1 MGLLALGT
9 PLAWSD
15 AAKHADYVREHGI
28 EQLLHIWER
37 LKDRTGDRL
46 LWGDEVEYLV
56 ISYDDEGKN
65 ARLSLR
71 QTEILEDLQADAQ
84 ERRDKG
90 KAAAS
95 DAEGGA
101 DCSSVGGAEAC
112 IPVFHPEYGRYM
124 LESTPGA
131 PYGATL
137 SDLLLVEGNMRFRRQ
152 LAKSRMKPHEV
163 PLTLTVFPRLGAEG
177 VFTDPYFKPGGGV
190 ARSLFLPDEI
200 INQHVRFPTLTAN
213 IRRRRGSKV
222 AINMPVFVDDKTP
235 RPFVD
240 PTVPRDRN
248 DWPEDKNARD
258 GAALDDHIYMDAMGF
273 GMGCCCLQIT
283 FQACSVGEARRM
295 YDAFVPVGPIMLA
308 LSAAAPIFRGWLA
321 DVDCRWDVIAGSVDD
336 RTEEERGIKPL
347 QHDRF
352 KIPKSRYDSVDCY
365 IADSPSNRPE
375 YNDNDMPIDP
385 KIRDRLVDRG
395 MDPLLATHF
404 AHLFIR
410 DPIVIFEETMC
421 QDDEKSSD
429 HFENIQSTNW
439 QTVRFKPPPP
449 GSPIGWRVEFRSME
463 VQLTDYENAA
473 FSVFVVLLTR
483 AIMSLGLNFYLP
495 ISKVDENMHRAH
507 QRDAIHTQK
516 FFFRKNLFDPKP
528 GRPCDPPFDAPVA
541 SSSASAS
548 TSAASANA
556 QAPSDEPHPAL
567 AQNGDGGRTA
577 PGSNGVLH
585 ARERKESGASSSASG
600 ASSSEAPPSPMTCCS
615 AHASHA
621 PSRAASPSVNGS
633 ASFADQ
639 QQQQAPEPAFGPVED
654 EYAEFT
660 LDEIINGAPAQGFPG
675 LIGVVRIYLEGLERE
690 GRVGDDVRKG
700 IERSLELIRRRA
712 DGSLVTLATYIRRFV
727 RSHPLYKHDSHV
739 SQEINYDLVRA
750 LDEIE
755 RGERAAPELL
765 PAGWRDEYATGGGF
779 ERACGDVLGQKKG
792 TSAAAD
798 LVKEAVEVGASVVED
813 KGLCV
818 GPMEPAPPARA

>member
-9 PLAWSD
+9 PLPWSE
-15 AAKHADYVREHGI
+15 AKQHADYVREHGI
-28 EQLLHIWER
+28 EQLLHIWHN

-46 LWGDEVEYLV
+46 LWGDEIEYIV
-56 ISYDDEGKN
+56 ISYDDEHKN

-71 QTEILEDLQADAQ
+71 QTEILQDLQADAD
-84 ERRDKG
+84 ERRRTPSRED
-90 KAAAS
+90 
-95 DAEGGA
+95 
-101 DCSSVGGAEAC
+101 AC

-137 SDLLLVEGNMRFRRQ
+137 DDLLLVEGNMRFRRK
-152 LAKSRMKPHEV
+152 LAKSRMKSHEV
-163 PLTLTVFPRLGAEG
+163 PLTLTSFPRLGAPG
-177 VFTDPYFKPGGGV
+177 VFTDPYYPPGGGV
-190 ARSLFLPDEI
+190 ARSLFLPDEVT
-200 INQHVRFPTLTAN
+200 NQHVRFPTLTAN

-222 AINMPVFVDDKTP
+222 AINMPIFFDENTP

-248 DWPEDKNARD
+248 LWPEDANARD

-308 LSAAAPIFRGWLA
+308 LSAAAPIFRGWLS

-336 RTEEERGIKPL
+336 RTPEERGIKPL

-352 KIPKSRYDSVDCY
+352 VIPKSRYDSVDCY
-365 IADSPSNRPE
+365 IADTPSNRPE

-385 KIRDRLVDRG
+385 KIRDHLIERG
-395 MDPLLATHF
+395 MDERLATHF

-410 DPIVIFEETMC
+410 DPIVIFEETLC

-473 FSVFVVLLTR
+473 FSVFIVLLTR

-507 QRDAIHTQK
+507 RRDAINTQK
-516 FFFRKNLFDPKP
+516 FYFRKNLFDPKP
-528 GRPCDPPFDAPVA
+528 GHPCDPSLDAL
-541 SSSASAS
+541 SSSLPTAGEDISPRQPRS
-548 TSAASANA
+548 PG
-556 QAPSDEPHPAL
+556 AP
-567 AQNGDGGRTA
+567 
-577 PGSNGVLH
+577 
-585 ARERKESGASSSASG
+585 
-600 ASSSEAPPSPMTCCS
+600 
-615 AHASHA
+615 
-621 PSRAASPSVNGS
+621 NGS
-633 ASFADQ
+633 SV
-639 QQQQAPEPAFGPVED
+639 PTGPVED
-654 EYAEFT
+654 EYDEFT
-660 LDEIINGAPAQGFPG
+660 INEIVNGAPERNFPG
-675 LIGVVRIYLEGLERE
+675 LIGVVRIYLDGLEKE
-690 GRVGDDVRKG
+690 GKVSEEVRKG
-700 IERSLELIRRRA
+700 IDRSLELVRRRA
-712 DGSLVTLATYIRRFV
+712 DGSLITLATYMRRFV
-727 RSHPLYKHDSHV
+727 HSHPAYKHDSVV
-739 SQEINYDLVRA
+739 SQEINYDLIKA

-765 PAGWRDEYATGGGF
+765 PEGWRDGYESKTG
-779 ERACGDVLGQKKG
+779 RWSRCCGAEEAKLDAQ
-792 TSAAAD
+792 SAAASEQAGI
-798 LVKEAVEVGASVVED
+798 VKGAAVVED
-813 KGLCV
+813 KGLCC
-818 GPMEPAPPARA
+818 GPMTPPPVAA

>member
-9 PLAWSD
+9 PLPWSE
-15 AAKHADYVREHGI
+15 AKQHADYVREHGI
-28 EQLLHIWER
+28 EQLLHIWHR

-46 LWGDEVEYLV
+46 LWGDEIEYLV
-56 ISYDDEGKN
+56 IS
-65 ARLSLR
+65 
-71 QTEILEDLQADAQ
+71 
-84 ERRDKG
+84 
-90 KAAAS
+90 
-95 DAEGGA
+95 
-101 DCSSVGGAEAC
+101 AC

-137 SDLLLVEGNMRFRRQ
+137 DDLLLVEGNMRFRRK
-152 LAKSRMKPHEV
+152 LAKSRMKSHEV
-163 PLTLTVFPRLGAEG
+163 PLTLTSFPRLGATG
-177 VFTDPYFKPGGGV
+177 VFTDPYYPPGGGV
-190 ARSLFLPDEI
+190 ARSLFLPDEVT
-200 INQHVRFPTLTAN
+200 NQHVRFPTLTAN

-222 AINMPVFVDDKTP
+222 AINMPIYFDENTP

-248 DWPEDKNARD
+248 LWPEDANARE

-295 YDAFVPVGPIMLA
+295 YDAFVPVGPVMLA
-308 LSAAAPIFRGWLA
+308 LSAAAPIFRGWLS

-336 RTEEERGIKPL
+336 RTPEERGKEPL

-352 KIPKSRYDSVDCY
+352 VIPKSRYDSVDCY

-385 KIRDRLVDRG
+385 KIRDHLVERG
-395 MDPLLATHF
+395 MDKTLATHF

-410 DPIVIFEETMC
+410 DPIVIFEETLC

-473 FSVFVVLLTR
+473 FSVFIVLLTR

-507 QRDAIHTQK
+507 RRDAINTQK
-516 FFFRKNLFDPKP
+516 FYFRKNVFDPKP
-528 GRPCDPPFDAPVA
+528 GHPCDPSLDALNSLPKEVSPREPRSPVA
-541 SSSASAS
+541 NGNGSRVRETSQCESTCSSHRPSRSPS
-548 TSAASANA
+548 PDGT
-556 QAPSDEPHPAL
+556 APSPA
-567 AQNGDGGRTA
+567 
-577 PGSNGVLH
+577 
-585 ARERKESGASSSASG
+585 
-600 ASSSEAPPSPMTCCS
+600 
-615 AHASHA
+615 
-621 PSRAASPSVNGS
+621 
-633 ASFADQ
+633 
-639 QQQQAPEPAFGPVED
+639 GPVEH
-654 EYAEFT
+654 EYDLFT
-660 LDEIINGAPAQGFPG
+660 INEIFNGAPERDFPG
-675 LIGVVRIYLEGLERE
+675 LIGVVRIYLDGLEKE
-690 GRVGDDVRKG
+690 GKVSAEVRQG
-700 IERSLELIRRRA
+700 MERSLDLIRRRA
-712 DGSLVTLATYIRRFV
+712 DGSLITLATYMRRFV
-727 RSHPLYKHDSHV
+727 HAHPAYKHDSAV
-739 SQEINYDLVRA
+739 TQEINYDLIKA

-755 RGERAAPELL
+755 RGERPAPELL
-765 PAGWRDEYATGGGF
+765 PEGWRESYDSKDGRWSRCCGAEEAKLDRQSEAATETAGL
-779 ERACGDVLGQKKG
+779 AKG
-792 TSAAAD
+792 AA
-798 LVKEAVEVGASVVED
+798 VVED
-813 KGLCV
+813 KGLCC
-818 GPMEPAPPARA
+818 GPMMPAATA

>member
-9 PLAWSD
+9 PLPWSE
-15 AAKHADYVREHGI
+15 AKQHADYVREHGI
-28 EQLLHIWER
+28 EQLLHIWHN

-46 LWGDEVEYLV
+46 LWGDEIEYIV
-56 ISYDDEGKN
+56 ISYDDDHKN

-71 QTEILEDLQADAQ
+71 QTEILQDLQADAD
-84 ERRDKG
+84 ERRRTPSREESPAGNG
-90 KAAAS
+90 K
-95 DAEGGA
+95 AEGGE
-101 DCSSVGGAEAC
+101 DIGAKVTEDGKPPQKKNDAC
-112 IPVFHPEYGRYM
+112 VPVFHPEYGRYM

-137 SDLLLVEGNMRFRRQ
+137 DDLLLVEGNMRFRRK
-152 LAKSRMKPHEV
+152 LAKSRMKSHEV
-163 PLTLTVFPRLGAEG
+163 PLTLTSFPRLGAPG
-177 VFTDPYFKPGGGV
+177 VFTDPYYPPGGGV
-190 ARSLFLPDEI
+190 ARSLFLPDEVT
-200 INQHVRFPTLTAN
+200 NQHVRFPTLTAN

-222 AINMPVFVDDKTP
+222 AINMPIFFDENTP

-248 DWPEDKNARD
+248 LWPEDANARE

-308 LSAAAPIFRGWLA
+308 LSAAAPIFRGWLS

-336 RTEEERGIKPL
+336 RTPEERGIKPL

-352 KIPKSRYDSVDCY
+352 VIPKSRYDSVDCY
-365 IADSPSNRPE
+365 IADTPSNRPE

-385 KIRDRLVDRG
+385 KIRDHLIERG
-395 MDPLLATHF
+395 MDERLATHF

-410 DPIVIFEETMC
+410 DPIVIFEETLC

-473 FSVFVVLLTR
+473 FSVFIVLLTR

-507 QRDAIHTQK
+507 RRDAINTQK
-516 FFFRKNLFDPKP
+516 FYFRKNLFDPKP
-528 GRPCDPPFDAPVA
+528 GHPCDPSLDAL
-541 SSSASAS
+541 SSSLPTVGEDISPPRQPRS
-548 TSAASANA
+548 
-556 QAPSDEPHPAL
+556 PDVP
-567 AQNGDGGRTA
+567 NGFGGGG
-577 PGSNGVLH
+577 GSH
-585 ARERKESGASSSASG
+585 AREPSRCESSCSSHRPSRV
-600 ASSSEAPPSPMTCCS
+600 PSPDLS
-615 AHASHA
+615 ES
-621 PSRAASPSVNGS
+621 SV
-633 ASFADQ
+633 
-639 QQQQAPEPAFGPVED
+639 PTGPVED
-654 EYAEFT
+654 EYDEFT
-660 LDEIINGAPAQGFPG
+660 INEIVNGAPDRNFPG
-675 LIGVVRIYLEGLERE
+675 LIGVVRIYLDGLEKE
-690 GRVGDDVRKG
+690 GKVSEEVRKG
-700 IERSLELIRRRA
+700 IDRSLELVRRRA
-712 DGSLVTLATYIRRFV
+712 DGSLITLATYMRRFV
-727 RSHPLYKHDSHV
+727 HSHPAYKHDSVV
-739 SQEINYDLVRA
+739 SQEINYDLIKA

-765 PAGWRDEYATGGGF
+765 PEGWRDGYESKTG
-779 ERACGDVLGQKKG
+779 RWSRCCGAEEAKLDAQ
-792 TSAAAD
+792 SAAASEQAGI
-798 LVKEAVEVGASVVED
+798 VKGAAVVED
-813 KGLCV
+813 KGLCC
-818 GPMEPAPPARA
+818 GPMTPPPVTA

>member
-9 PLAWSD
+9 PLPWSE
-15 AAKHADYVREHGI
+15 AKQHADYVREHGI
-28 EQLLHIWER
+28 EQLLHIWHN

-46 LWGDEVEYLV
+46 LWGDEIEYIV
-56 ISYDDEGKN
+56 VSYDEENKN

-71 QTEILEDLQADAQ
+71 QTEILQDLQADAD
-84 ERRDKG
+84 ERRRTPSREESPVNG
-90 KAAAS
+90 TAG
-95 DAEGGA
+95 AEGVNGNGVEEVGA
-101 DCSSVGGAEAC
+101 KVVEDGKTPQKGNEAC

-137 SDLLLVEGNMRFRRQ
+137 DDLLLVEGNMRFRRK
-152 LAKSRMKPHEV
+152 LAKSRMKSHEV
-163 PLTLTVFPRLGAEG
+163 PLTLTSFPRLGAPG
-177 VFTDPYFKPGGGV
+177 VFTDPYYPPGGGV
-190 ARSLFLPDEI
+190 ARSLFLPDEVT
-200 INQHVRFPTLTAN
+200 NQHVRFPTLTAN

-222 AINMPVFVDDKTP
+222 AINMPIFFDENTP

-248 DWPEDKNARD
+248 LWPEDAKARE

-308 LSAAAPIFRGWLA
+308 LSAAAPIFRGWLS

-336 RTEEERGIKPL
+336 RTPEERGIKPL

-352 KIPKSRYDSVDCY
+352 VIPKSRYDSVDCY
-365 IADSPSNRPE
+365 IADTPSNRPE

-385 KIRDRLVDRG
+385 KIRDHLVERG
-395 MDPLLATHF
+395 MDDRLATHF

-410 DPIVIFEETMC
+410 DPIVIFEETLC

-483 AIMSLGLNFYLP
+483 AIMTLGLNFYLP

-507 QRDAIHTQK
+507 RRDAINTQK
-516 FFFRKNLFDPKP
+516 FYFRKNVFDPKP
-528 GRPCDPPFDAPVA
+528 GHPCDPSLDAL
-541 SSSASAS
+541 SSMPETVSPREPRSP
-548 TSAASANA
+548 
-556 QAPSDEPHPAL
+556 AP
-567 AQNGDGGRTA
+567 NGI
-577 PGSNGVLH
+577 GSH
-585 ARERKESGASSSASG
+585 AREASRCESCCSSHRPSRV
-600 ASSSEAPPSPMTCCS
+600 PSPDRFEDKPT
-615 AHASHA
+615 
-621 PSRAASPSVNGS
+621 
-633 ASFADQ
+633 
-639 QQQQAPEPAFGPVED
+639 GPVED
-654 EYAEFT
+654 EYDEFT
-660 LDEIINGAPAQGFPG
+660 INEIVNGAADRNFPG
-675 LIGVVRIYLEGLERE
+675 LIGVVRIYLDGLEKE
-690 GRVGDDVRKG
+690 GKVSEEVRNG
-700 IERSLELIRRRA
+700 IERSLDLVRRRA
-712 DGSLVTLATYIRRFV
+712 DGSLITLATYMRRFV
-727 RSHPLYKHDSHV
+727 HSHPAYKHDSVV
-739 SQEINYDLVRA
+739 SQEINYDLIKA

-765 PAGWRDEYATGGGF
+765 PEGWRDNYESKTG
-779 ERACGDVLGQKKG
+779 RWTRCCGAEEAKLDAQ
-792 TSAAAD
+792 SAAASEQAGI
-798 LVKEAVEVGASVVED
+798 VKGAAVVED
-813 KGLCV
+813 KGLCC
-818 GPMEPAPPARA
+818 GPMTPSNGTV

>member
-9 PLAWSD
+9 PLPWSD
-15 AAKHADYVREHGI
+15 AAQHADYVREHGI

-71 QTEILEDLQADAQ
+71 QTEILDDLQADAQ
-84 ERRDKG
+84 ERRDNGSTSG
-90 KAAAS
+90 K
-95 DAEGGA
+95 
-101 DCSSVGGAEAC
+101 EAC

-137 SDLLLVEGNMRFRRQ
+137 EDLLLVEGNMRFRRK

-163 PLTLTVFPRLGAEG
+163 PLTLTTFPRLGAPG

-190 ARSLFLPDEI
+190 ARSLFLPDEV

-222 AINMPVFVDDKTP
+222 AINMPVFVDENTP

-240 PTVPRDRN
+240 PTVPRDRD
-248 DWPEDKNARD
+248 DWPEDKNARE

-336 RTEEERGIKPL
+336 RTPEERGLKPL

-352 KIPKSRYDSVDCY
+352 VIPKSRYDSVDCY
-365 IADSPSNRPE
+365 IADTPSNRPE

-385 KIRDRLVDRG
+385 AIRDRLLARG

-463 VQLTDYENAA
+463 VQLTDFENAA
-473 FSVFVVLLTR
+473 FSVFIVLLTR

-516 FFFRKNLFDPKP
+516 FFFRKNVFDPKP
-528 GRPCDPPFDAPVA
+528 GRPCDPPFDDPLP
-541 SSSASAS
+541 SSSSS
-548 TSAASANA
+548 FPTTTSA
-556 QAPSDEPHPAL
+556 P
-567 AQNGDGGRTA
+567 NGF
-577 PGSNGVLH
+577 SH
-585 ARERKESGASSSASG
+585 AREPSSSSSDGG
-600 ASSSEAPPSPMTCCS
+600 APSPPCCS
-615 AHASHA
+615 SHA
-621 PSRAASPSVNGS
+621 PSRAASPAAGS
-633 ASFADQ
+633 AAEP
-639 QQQQAPEPAFGPVED
+639 APAFGPVED

-660 LDEIINGAPAQGFPG
+660 LAEIFNGAPEHGFPG
-675 LIGVVRIYLEGLERE
+675 LIGVVRTYLDGLERE
-690 GRVGDDVRKG
+690 GRVSAEVKKG
-700 IERSLELIRRRA
+700 IERSLDLIRRRA
-712 DGSLVTLATYIRRFV
+712 DGSLVTLATYIRQFV
-727 RSHPLYKHDSHV
+727 RSHPEYKQDSAV

-750 LDEIE
+750 LDAVE
-755 RGERAAPELL
+755 RGERPAPELL
-765 PAGWRDEYATGGGF
+765 PAGWRDEYDAGGGF
-779 ERACGDVLGQKKG
+779 EGCCGDVLGALG
-792 TSAAAD
+792 AGARAD
-798 LVKEAVEVGASVVED
+798 AVAVEVGASVIED

-818 GPMEPAPPARA
+818 GTMEPAPAPAA

>member
-9 PLAWSD
+9 PLPWSD
-15 AAKHADYVREHGI
+15 AKQHADYVREHGI
-28 EQLLHIWER
+28 EQFLAIWER

-46 LWGDEVEYLV
+46 MWGDEIEYMV

-71 QTEILEDLQADAQ
+71 QEEILQDLKSDAQ
-84 ERRDKG
+84 KRKEGNPG
-90 KAAAS
+90 KDDGPSA
-95 DAEGGA
+95 DPL
-101 DCSSVGGAEAC
+101 DCSFSAC

-131 PYGATL
+131 PYGSTL
-137 SDLLLVEGNMRFRRQ
+137 EDLLLVEGNMRFRRR
-152 LAKSRMKPHEV
+152 LAQSRMKPHEV
-163 PLTLTVFPRLGAEG
+163 PLTLTSFPRLGAPG
-177 VFTDPYFKPGGGV
+177 VFTDPYYPPGGDV
-190 ARSLFLPDEI
+190 ARSLFLPDQV

-222 AINMPVFVDDKTP
+222 AINMPIYVDTKTP

-240 PTVPRDRN
+240 PSIPRDR
-248 DWPEDKNARD
+248 DEWPEDANARE
-258 GAALDDHIYMDAMGF
+258 GAALDDHIYLDAMGF

-308 LSAAAPIFRGWLA
+308 LTAASPIFRGLLS

-336 RTEEERGIKPL
+336 RTPEERGLKPL

-352 KIPKSRYDSVDCY
+352 VIPKSRYDSVDCY
-365 IADSPSNRPE
+365 IADTPSNRPE
-375 YNDNDMPIDP
+375 YNDNAMPIDD
-385 KIRDRLVDRG
+385 KIRNKLVDRG
-395 MDPLLATHF
+395 VDPLLATHF

-473 FSVFVVLLTR
+473 FAVFIVLLTR
-483 AIMSLGLNFYLP
+483 AIMSMGLNFYLP

-507 QRDAIHTQK
+507 RRDAVNSQK
-516 FFFRKNLFDPKP
+516 FYFRKNLFDPKP
-528 GRPCDPPFDAPVA
+528 GHGCDPSLDTSISASTAAPQPNGGTSNGTGSHDHSSA
-541 SSSASAS
+541 SSSASS
-548 TSAASANA
+548 S
-556 QAPSDEPHPAL
+556 APSDV
-567 AQNGDGGRTA
+567 R
-577 PGSNGVLH
+577 S
-585 ARERKESGASSSASG
+585 
-600 ASSSEAPPSPMTCCS
+600 PSPSCS
-615 AHASHA
+615 SHG
-621 PSRAASPSVNGS
+621 PSRAPSPPPPVPS
-633 ASFADQ
+633 
-639 QQQQAPEPAFGPVED
+639 FGPVED

-660 LDEIINGAPAQGFPG
+660 LNEVINGSPARSFPG
-675 LIGVVRIYLEGLERE
+675 LLGVVRQYLSSLSSISPQ
-690 GRVGDDVRKG
+690 VRAQLDK
-700 IERSLELIRRRA
+700 SLDLVSRRA
-712 DGSLVTLATYIRRFV
+712 AGSLVTTATWMRDFV
-727 RSHPLYKHDSHV
+727 RAHPGYRFDSVV
-739 SQEINYDLVRA
+739 SREINYDLVKA
-750 LDEIE
+750 VDEIE

-765 PAGWRDEYATGGGF
+765 PEGWRDGYDEDAFGKWCSRGVTMEQPARGVLEDGATIDVD
-779 ERACGDVLGQKKG
+779 CGVALG
-792 TSAAAD
+792 
-798 LVKEAVEVGASVVED
+798 V
-813 KGLCV
+813 
-818 GPMEPAPPARA
+818 MEPAKP

>member
-9 PLAWSD
+9 PLVWSE
-15 AAKHADYVREHGI
+15 AKKHADYVREHGI
-28 EQLLHIWER
+28 EQFLNIWER
-37 LKDRTGDRL
+37 LKYRTGDRL
-46 LWGDEVEYLV
+46 LWGDEIEYLV
-56 ISYDDEGKN
+56 ISYDEANRN
-65 ARLSLR
+65 ACLSLR
-71 QTEILEDLQADAQ
+71 QTEILQDLQADAEARR
-84 ERRDKG
+84 ERG
-90 KAAAS
+90 KVVVNGNGAAAS
-95 DAEGGA
+95 GA
-101 DCSSVGGAEAC
+101 GKEAC

-137 SDLLLVEGNMRFRRQ
+137 EDLLLVEGNMRFRRR

-163 PLTLTVFPRLGAEG
+163 PLTLTSFPRLGAPG
-177 VFTDPYFKPGGGV
+177 QFTDPYYPPGGGV
-190 ARSLFLPDEI
+190 ARSLFLPDEV

-222 AINMPVFVDDKTP
+222 AINMPVFFDEKTP

-248 DWPEDKNARD
+248 EWPEDKNARE

-308 LSAAAPIFRGWLA
+308 LSAAAPIFRGLLA

-336 RTEEERGIKPL
+336 RTEEERGLKPL

-352 KIPKSRYDSVDCY
+352 HIPKSRYDSVDCY
-365 IADSPSNRPE
+365 IADTPFNRPE
-375 YNDNDMPIDP
+375 YNDNNMPIDP
-385 KIRDRLVDRG
+385 KIRDHLIERG
-395 MDPLLATHF
+395 VDPLLATHF

-421 QDDEKSSD
+421 QDDAKSSD

-473 FSVFVVLLTR
+473 FSVFIVLLTR
-483 AIMSLGLNFYLP
+483 AIMTLGLNFYLP

-507 QRDAIHTQK
+507 RRDAINTQK
-516 FFFRKNLFDPKP
+516 FYFRKNVFDPKP
-528 GRPCDPPFDAPVA
+528 GHPCDPSLDAAEPQPAPSADDATLPSASAFGRGRTNGFAAHVRDASVA
-541 SSSASAS
+541 SSDYPASP
-548 TSAASANA
+548 T
-556 QAPSDEPHPAL
+556 
-567 AQNGDGGRTA
+567 
-577 PGSNGVLH
+577 V
-585 ARERKESGASSSASG
+585 
-600 ASSSEAPPSPMTCCS
+600 CS
-615 AHASHA
+615 SHA
-621 PSRAASPSVNGS
+621 PSRSASPT
-633 ASFADQ
+633 
-639 QQQQAPEPAFGPVED
+639 PEFAFGPVED
-654 EYAEFT
+654 EYDEFSIN
-660 LDEIINGAPAQGFPG
+660 EIINGSKEKGFPG
-675 LIGVVRIYLEGLERE
+675 LIGVVERYLEGLEKE
-690 GRVGDDVRKG
+690 GKVSEEVRKG
-700 IERSLELIRRRA
+700 IDRSLELIRRRA

-727 RSHPLYKHDSHV
+727 RSHPSYAHDSVV
-739 SQEINYDLVRA
+739 SQEINYDLIRA

-755 RGERAAPELL
+755 QGKRPAPELL
-765 PAGWRDEYATGGGF
+765 PEGWRTGYDEDKKGKGAFG
-779 ERACGDVLGQKKG
+779 RCCGDVVGDV
-792 TSAAAD
+792 AAD
-798 LVKEAVEVGASVVED
+798 DAQSEGSEGLSAGAAVIED
-813 KGLCV
+813 KGLCC
-818 GPMEPAPPARA
+818 GPMEPAPAAREA

>member
-9 PLAWSD
+9 PLPWSE
-15 AAKHADYVREHGI
+15 AKQHADYVREHGI
-28 EQLLHIWER
+28 EQLLHIWHN

-46 LWGDEVEYLV
+46 LWGDEIEYIV
-56 ISYDDEGKN
+56 ISYDDEHKN

-71 QTEILEDLQADAQ
+71 QTEILQDLQADAD
-84 ERRDKG
+84 ERRRTPSREESPVVG
-90 KAAAS
+90 NGN
-95 DAEGGA
+95 AEGEDVGA
-101 DCSSVGGAEAC
+101 KVMEDGKTPQKNNDAC

-137 SDLLLVEGNMRFRRQ
+137 DDLLLVEGNMRFRRK
-152 LAKSRMKPHEV
+152 LAKSRMKSHEV
-163 PLTLTVFPRLGAEG
+163 PLTLTSFPRLGAPG
-177 VFTDPYFKPGGGV
+177 VFTDPYYPPGGGV
-190 ARSLFLPDEI
+190 ARSLFLPDEVT
-200 INQHVRFPTLTAN
+200 NQHVRFPTLTAN

-222 AINMPVFVDDKTP
+222 AINMPIFFDENTP

-248 DWPEDKNARD
+248 LWPEDANARE

-308 LSAAAPIFRGWLA
+308 LSAAAPIFRGWLS

-336 RTEEERGIKPL
+336 RTPEERGIKPL

-352 KIPKSRYDSVDCY
+352 VIPKSRYDSVDCY
-365 IADSPSNRPE
+365 IADTPSNRPE

-385 KIRDRLVDRG
+385 KIRDHLIERG
-395 MDPLLATHF
+395 MDERLATHF

-410 DPIVIFEETMC
+410 DPIVIFEETLC

-473 FSVFVVLLTR
+473 FSVFIVLLTR

-507 QRDAIHTQK
+507 RRDAINTQK
-516 FFFRKNLFDPKP
+516 FYFRKNLFDPKP
-528 GRPCDPPFDAPVA
+528 GHPCDPSLDAL
-541 SSSASAS
+541 SSSLPTAGEDISPRQPRS
-548 TSAASANA
+548 PG
-556 QAPSDEPHPAL
+556 AP
-567 AQNGDGGRTA
+567 NGFGGG
-577 PGSNGVLH
+577 GSH
-585 ARERKESGASSSASG
+585 AREPSRCESSCSSHRPSRVPSPDL
-600 ASSSEAPPSPMTCCS
+600 SSE
-615 AHASHA
+615 
-621 PSRAASPSVNGS
+621 SV
-633 ASFADQ
+633 
-639 QQQQAPEPAFGPVED
+639 PTGPVED
-654 EYAEFT
+654 EYDEFT
-660 LDEIINGAPAQGFPG
+660 INEIVNGAPERNFPG
-675 LIGVVRIYLEGLERE
+675 LIGVVRIYLDGLEKE
-690 GRVGDDVRKG
+690 GKVSEEVRKG
-700 IERSLELIRRRA
+700 IDRSLELVRRRA
-712 DGSLVTLATYIRRFV
+712 DGSLITLATYMRRFV
-727 RSHPLYKHDSHV
+727 QSHPAYKHDSVV
-739 SQEINYDLVRA
+739 SQEINYDLIKA

-765 PAGWRDEYATGGGF
+765 PEGWRDGYESKTG
-779 ERACGDVLGQKKG
+779 RWSRCCGAEEAKLDAQ
-792 TSAAAD
+792 SAAASEQAGI
-798 LVKEAVEVGASVVED
+798 VKGAAVVED
-813 KGLCV
+813 KGLCC
-818 GPMEPAPPARA
+818 GPMTPPAVTA

>member
-9 PLAWSD
+9 PLPWSE
-15 AAKHADYVREHGI
+15 AKKHADYVREHGI
-28 EQLLHIWER
+28 EQLLHIWNR

-46 LWGDEVEYLV
+46 LWGDEIEYLV

-71 QTEILEDLQADAQ
+71 QTEILQDLQADAQ
-84 ERRDKG
+84 ERRDAGSGKG
-90 KAAAS
+90 K
-95 DAEGGA
+95 
-101 DCSSVGGAEAC
+101 EAC

-137 SDLLLVEGNMRFRRQ
+137 EDLLLVEGNMRFRRK

-163 PLTLTVFPRLGAEG
+163 PLTLTSFPRLGAPG
-177 VFTDPYFKPGGGV
+177 QFTDPYYPPGGGV
-190 ARSLFLPDEI
+190 ARSLFLPDEV

-222 AINMPVFVDDKTP
+222 AINMPVFFDEKTP
-235 RPFVD
+235 RPFID
-240 PTVPRDRN
+240 PTVPRDR
-248 DWPEDKNARD
+248 DEWPEDKNARE
-258 GAALDDHIYMDAMGF
+258 GAALDDHIYLDAMGF
-273 GMGCCCLQIT
+273 GMGCCCLQLT

-295 YDAFVPVGPIMLA
+295 
-308 LSAAAPIFRGWLA
+308 
-321 DVDCRWDVIAGSVDD
+321 WDVIAGSVDD
-336 RTEEERGIKPL
+336 RTPEERGLEPL
-347 QHDRF
+347 KHDRF
-352 KIPKSRYDSVDCY
+352 RIPKSRYDSVDCY
-365 IADSPSNRPE
+365 IADTPSNRPE
-375 YNDNDMPIDP
+375 YNDNDMPIDTA
-385 KIRDRLVDRG
+385 IRDRLVSRG
-395 MDPLLATHF
+395 MDQLLATHF

-473 FSVFVVLLTR
+473 FSVFIVLLTR
-483 AIMSLGLNFYLP
+483 AIMTLGLNFYLP

-507 QRDAIHTQK
+507 RRDAINTQR

-528 GRPCDPPFDAPVA
+528 GHPCDPGLDTNPAFTTA

-548 TSAASANA
+548 
-556 QAPSDEPHPAL
+556 APPPTH
-567 AQNGDGGRTA
+567 
-577 PGSNGVLH
+577 SNGNGH
-585 ARERKESGASSSASG
+585 AREPSSASDC
-600 ASSSEAPPSPMTCCS
+600 PSLPVTACS
-615 AHASHA
+615 SHA
-621 PSRAASPSVNGS
+621 PSRAPSPSAYSSPSTAPSS
-633 ASFADQ
+633 ATS
-639 QQQQAPEPAFGPVED
+639 PPSSFGPVED

-660 LDEIINGAPAQGFPG
+660 LAELINGSTRPEHGGDFPG
-675 LIGVVRIYLEGLERE
+675 LIGVVRRYLAGL
-690 GRVGDDVRKG
+690 DVSDEVRRG
-700 IERSLELIRRRA
+700 IERSLELVRRRA

-727 RSHPLYKHDSHV
+727 RAHPQYQGDSVV

-750 LDEIE
+750 LDQIE
-755 RGERAAPELL
+755 RGDRDAPDLL
-765 PAGWRDEYATGGGF
+765 PAGWRDEY
-779 ERACGDVLGQKKG
+779 ERDAGSGAFARCCGDVLGEAPLGGAKVDG
-792 TSAAAD
+792 GISTGAA
-798 LVKEAVEVGASVVED
+798 VIED

-818 GPMEPAPPARA
+818 GPMEPAPAASV

>member
-9 PLAWSD
+9 PLPWSE
-15 AAKHADYVREHGI
+15 AKKHADYVREHGI
-28 EQLLHIWER
+28 EQFLSVWEK

-46 LWGDEVEYLV
+46 MWGDEIEYMI

-71 QTEILEDLQADAQ
+71 QEEILADLQ
-84 ERRDKG
+84 
-90 KAAAS
+90 S
-95 DAEGGA
+95 DAAKSKQGNPGK
-101 DCSSVGGAEAC
+101 EAC

-137 SDLLLVEGNMRFRRQ
+137 DDLLLVEGNMRYRRK
-152 LAKSRMKPHEV
+152 LAQSRMKPNEIPV
-163 PLTLTVFPRLGAEG
+163 TLTSFPRLGAPG
-177 VFTDPYFKPGGGV
+177 VFTDPYHKPGGGV
-190 ARSLFLPDEI
+190 ARSLFLPDEV

-222 AINMPVFVDDKTP
+222 AINMPIYVDDETP

-248 DWPEDKNARD
+248 DWPEDANARE
-258 GAALDDHIYMDAMGF
+258 GAALDDHIYLDAMGF

-283 FQACSVGEARRM
+283 FQACSVSEARRM

-308 LSAAAPIFRGWLA
+308 LTAASPIFRGLLS

-336 RTEEERGIKPL
+336 RTPQERGLEPL
-347 QHDRF
+347 MRERF
-352 KIPKSRYDSVDCY
+352 VIPKSRYDSVDCY
-365 IADSPSNRPE
+365 IADTPFNRPE
-375 YNDNDMPIDP
+375 YNDNQMPIDEQ
-385 KIRDRLVDRG
+385 IRDKLIERGVDR
-395 MDPLLATHF
+395 LLATHF

-473 FSVFVVLLTR
+473 FAVFIVLLTR

-507 QRDAIHTQK
+507 RRDAVHSQK
-516 FFFRKNLFDPKP
+516 FYFRKNLFDPKP
-528 GRPCDPPFDAPVA
+528 GHGCDPSLDTPITSPVNGNGA
-541 SSSASAS
+541 TNGNDMANGHSRSS
-548 TSAASANA
+548 TSNSTASDMAPTSPCCSSHA
-556 QAPSDEPHPAL
+556 TSRAPSPSPLE
-567 AQNGDGGRTA
+567 
-577 PGSNGVLH
+577 
-585 ARERKESGASSSASG
+585 
-600 ASSSEAPPSPMTCCS
+600 PPS
-615 AHASHA
+615 
-621 PSRAASPSVNGS
+621 
-633 ASFADQ
+633 
-639 QQQQAPEPAFGPVED
+639 FGPIDD
-654 EYAEFT
+654 EYDEFT
-660 LDEIINGAPAQGFPG
+660 IDEIINGSSAKSFPG
-675 LIGVVRIYLEGLERE
+675 LLGVVQRYLDGLQIAPGVRE
-690 GRVGDDVRKG
+690 KL
-700 IERSLELIRRRA
+700 EKSLDLVRRRA
-712 DGSLVTLATYIRRFV
+712 NGSLVTTATWMRNFV
-727 RSHPLYKHDSHV
+727 RSHPAYRHDSVV

-750 LDEIE
+750 VDRIE
-755 RGERAAPELL
+755 KGELAAPELL
-765 PAGWRDEYATGGGF
+765 PEGWRDGYVHKKDAFRACCGDIIAATGMSDEPILDHG
-779 ERACGDVLGQKKG
+779 AVVDVDCGVALGR
-792 TSAAAD
+792 
-798 LVKEAVEVGASVVED
+798 
-813 KGLCV
+813 
-818 GPMEPAPPARA
+818 MEPAPST

>member
-9 PLAWSD
+9 PLVWSE
-15 AAKHADYVREHGI
+15 AKKHADYVREHGI
-28 EQLLHIWER
+28 EQFLNIWER

-46 LWGDEVEYLV
+46 LWGDEIEYLV
-56 ISYDDEGKN
+56 ISFDEANRN
-65 ARLSLR
+65 ACLSLR
-71 QTEILEDLQADAQ
+71 QTEILQDLQADAEARR
-84 ERRDKG
+84 ERG
-90 KAAAS
+90 K
-95 DAEGGA
+95 DVVNGNGA
-101 DCSSVGGAEAC
+101 VATGAGKEAC

-137 SDLLLVEGNMRFRRQ
+137 EDLLLVEGNMRFRRK

-163 PLTLTVFPRLGAEG
+163 PLTLTSFPRLGAPG
-177 VFTDPYFKPGGGV
+177 QFTDPYYPPGGGV
-190 ARSLFLPDEI
+190 ARSLFLPDEV

-222 AINMPVFVDDKTP
+222 AINMPVFFDEKTP

-248 DWPEDKNARD
+248 EWPEDKNARE

-308 LSAAAPIFRGWLA
+308 LSAAAPIFRGLLA

-336 RTEEERGIKPL
+336 RTEEERGLRPL

-352 KIPKSRYDSVDCY
+352 HIPKSRYDSVDCY
-365 IADSPSNRPE
+365 IADTPFNRPE
-375 YNDNDMPIDP
+375 YNDNNMPIDP
-385 KIRDRLVDRG
+385 KIRDHLIERG
-395 MDPLLATHF
+395 VDPLLATHF

-421 QDDEKSSD
+421 QDDAKSSD

-473 FSVFVVLLTR
+473 FSVFIVLLTR
-483 AIMSLGLNFYLP
+483 AIMTLGLNFYLP

-507 QRDAIHTQK
+507 RRDAINTQK
-516 FFFRKNLFDPKP
+516 FYFRKNVFDPKP
-528 GRPCDPPFDAPVA
+528 GHPCDPSLDAVEPQPVPPTVDDATLPSASAFGRGRTNGFAAHVRDASVA
-541 SSSASAS
+541 SSDYPASP
-548 TSAASANA
+548 T
-556 QAPSDEPHPAL
+556 
-567 AQNGDGGRTA
+567 
-577 PGSNGVLH
+577 V
-585 ARERKESGASSSASG
+585 
-600 ASSSEAPPSPMTCCS
+600 CS
-615 AHASHA
+615 SHA
-621 PSRAASPSVNGS
+621 PSRSASPTP
-633 ASFADQ
+633 DI
-639 QQQQAPEPAFGPVED
+639 AFGPVED
-654 EYAEFT
+654 EFDEFSIN
-660 LDEIINGAPAQGFPG
+660 EIINGSKEKGFPG
-675 LIGVVRIYLEGLERE
+675 LIGVAERYLDGLEKE
-690 GRVGDDVRKG
+690 GKVSEEVRKG
-700 IERSLELIRRRA
+700 IDRSLELIRRRA
-712 DGSLVTLATYIRRFV
+712 DGSLITLATYIRRFV
-727 RSHPLYKHDSHV
+727 RSHPSYAHDSVV
-739 SQEINYDLVRA
+739 SQEINYDLIRA

-755 RGERAAPELL
+755 QGKRPAPELL
-765 PAGWRDEYATGGGF
+765 PDGWRTGYDEDKKGKGAFG
-779 ERACGDVLGQKKG
+779 RCCGDVVGDV
-792 TSAAAD
+792 AAD
-798 LVKEAVEVGASVVED
+798 DAQSEGSDGLSAGAAVIED
-813 KGLCV
+813 KGLCC
-818 GPMEPAPPARA
+818 GPMEPAPAAKEA